1 MEITKAYL
9 DKQFKL
15 QFTMLRDFISNEV
28 SKLVTKDELRIEL
41 NNLRVEID
49 SKLAIQSEELK
60 QYTNDAFETHRVWV
74 RENFKDWIK
83 PYDLRRKVA
92 RLQTVYRRDRS
103 N

>member
-49 SKLAIQSEELK
+49 SKLAS
-60 QYTNDAFETHRVWV
+60 TF
-74 RENFKDWIK
+74 
-83 PYDLRRKVA
+83 
-92 RLQTVYRRDRS
+92 
-103 N
+103 